1 MEHILHVAIIMD
13 GNGRW
18 ACRKGLP
25 RSFGHRV
32 GARRVEDCVRAAPAM
47 GIGNLTL
54 YAFSTENWKRPQYEI
69 TAIFRLF
76 RVFFRRK
83 AQELRVENVRVRFI
97 GRRDNLNEQVLATM
111 AWVESLTADCTGL
124 RLNIAVDYG
133 GRNELV
139 RIVEKVVAD
148 ASAGKGGSLISE
160 ADITARSDLAD
171 VPAPDLIIRTGGERR
186 ISNFLLWH
194 IAYSELDFIDTLW
207 PDFSASDLREAVDRF
222 KARSRRYGAA

>member
-1 MEHILHVAIIMD
+1 MHVAIIMD

-18 ACRKGLP
+18 ANKRGLP
-25 RSFGHRV
+25 RSFGHRAGV
-32 GARRVEDCVRAAPAM
+32 QRVEECVRAAPGM
-47 GIGNLTL
+47 GISDLTL

-69 TAIFRLF
+69 TAIFRLL

-83 AQELRVENVRVRFI
+83 AEELKSEDVRVRFI
-97 GRRDNLNEQVLATM
+97 GRRDNLNSQVLATM
-111 AWVESLTADCTGL
+111 SWVEAITADCTGL

-133 GRNELV
+133 GRNELL

-148 ASAGKGGSLISE
+148 TIASGTDFTVTE
-160 ADITARSDLAD
+160 ADITARSDLS
-171 VPAPDLIIRTGGERR
+171 VGPAPDLIIRTGGERR

-207 PDFSASDLREAVDRF
+207 PDFSASDLGEAVVRF
-222 KARSRRYGAA
+222 RARNRRFGAA

>member
-1 MEHILHVAIIMD
+1 MD

-18 ACRKGLP
+18 ASRKGLP

-32 GARRVEDCVRAAPAM
+32 GARRVEECVRAAPDL

-54 YAFSTENWKRPQYEI
+54 YAFSTENWKRPKYEI

-207 PDFSASDLREAVDRF
+207 PDFSASDLREAMDRF

>member
-1 MEHILHVAIIMD
+1 
-13 GNGRW
+13 
-18 ACRKGLP
+18 
-25 RSFGHRV
+25 
-32 GARRVEDCVRAAPAM
+32 M

-54 YAFSTENWKRPQYEI
+54 YAFSTENWKRPKYEI